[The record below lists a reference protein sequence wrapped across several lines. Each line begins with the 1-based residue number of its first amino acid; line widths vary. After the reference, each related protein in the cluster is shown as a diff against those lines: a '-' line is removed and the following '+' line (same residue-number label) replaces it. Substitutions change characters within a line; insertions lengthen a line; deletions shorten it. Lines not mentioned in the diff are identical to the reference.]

1 MYDPKIHHRR
11 SIRWTKHDY
20 SSPGAYYVTI
30 CIQDGQCL
38 LGDVADGIMNPNDA
52 GHMVEAAWFQI
63 PTRFPAMKLDEHI
76 VMPNHFHG
84 IIHIVGARLVGAQSG
99 AAQIVGDQTG
109 GAQIVGAQ
117 ELGSQKRA
125 GTRPAPTLGDAVG
138 AFKSI
143 ATDEYIGG
151 VKQRD
156 WPRFNKR
163 FWQRNYFEHVIR
175 DQDELEKI
183 RDYIRKNPMMWTIDR
198 YNPEHGVPVV
208 DETGRVVPWNET

>member
-1 MYDPKIHHRR
+1 MYDAKIHHRR
-11 SIRWTKHDY
+11 SIRWAKHDY

-30 CIQDGQCL
+30 CIQDGRCL
-38 LGDVADGIMNPNDA
+38 LGKVADGIMSLNDA
-52 GHMVEAAWFQI
+52 GRMVETAWFQI

-84 IIHIVGARLVGAQSG
+84 IIHIADAQTGGNQFVGAADVGAPLVGA
-99 AAQIVGDQTG
+99 
-109 GAQIVGAQ
+109 
-117 ELGSQKRA
+117 QKRA

-151 VKQRD
+151 VKLLG
-156 WPRFNKR
+156 WPRFNER
-163 FWQRNYFEHVIR
+163 FWQRNYYEHVIR
-175 DQDELEKI
+175 HQDELEKI

-198 YNPEHGVPVV
+198 YNPEHGVPVI